1 MILYRKT
8 CVLCD
13 QKIRASYKLCTQHFI
28 QYKDQMHEPWFIA
41 LAEAQQKQDQID
53 KYESYGLPYHSATDI
68 YGKYTA
74 PELLS
79 KRDVG
84 RPSTDWRIIEK
95 VLCLYDQSIDDV
107 RLKHA
112 IRPASLR
119 AIAKALDNKI
129 GYVTI
134 RNILLEYRKE
144 TYLDKRY
151 K

>member
-1 MILYRKT
+1 MR
-8 CVLCD
+8 
-13 QKIRASYKLCTQHFI
+13 
-28 QYKDQMHEPWFIA
+28 EPWFIA
-41 LAEAQQKQDQID
+41 LAQEQQKQDQID
-53 KYESYGLPYHSATDI
+53 RYESYGLPYHSATDI

-95 VLCLYDQSIDDV
+95 VLCLYDKSIDDV
-107 RLKHA
+107 QLKRA

-119 AIAKALDNKI
+119 AIAKELGNKI

-134 RNILLEYRKE
+134 RNILLEYRKDI
-144 TYLDKRY
+144 YSDKRY

>member
-1 MILYRKT
+1 MR
-8 CVLCD
+8 
-13 QKIRASYKLCTQHFI
+13 
-28 QYKDQMHEPWFIA
+28 EPWFIA
-41 LAEAQQKQDQID
+41 LAQEQQRQDQID
-53 KYESYGLPYHSATDI
+53 RYESYALPWHSATDL

-84 RPSTDWRIIEK
+84 RPSTDWRMVEK
-95 VLCLYDQSIDDV
+95 VLRLYDESIDNV
-107 RLKHA
+107 RLKYA
-112 IRPASLR
+112 IRPISLR
-119 AIAKALDNKI
+119 TIARELGNKI

-134 RNILLEYRKE
+134 RNILLEYRKD